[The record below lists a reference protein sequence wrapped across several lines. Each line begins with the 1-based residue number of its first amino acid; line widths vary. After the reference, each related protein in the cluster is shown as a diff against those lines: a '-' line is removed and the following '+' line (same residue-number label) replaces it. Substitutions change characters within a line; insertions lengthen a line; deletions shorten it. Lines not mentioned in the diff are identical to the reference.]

1 MDNLQIISSIK
12 TKSRKKYYD
21 VNALKA
27 YKEDIKSYKKGSNNE
42 INYTYELINGF
53 LQINNVNTDG
63 INLINIKTTKVNKR
77 RAKNIIEIVK
87 GIDRRMTQYNSKKQ
101 LYKGITHISKRT
113 LDENTPIIYKSYNST
128 TTDYQTAV
136 SFTNPENDEYR
147 IVLILTIDPAIKGYD
162 YKDTDNESEILLE
175 RNTIISNFI
184 FNSYDKKNKIYLYN
198 AIVSKYNP
206 EPLFIP
212 PKASPDFLN
221 FKLNKDISPKEM
233 KIFDINKTLK
243 KLKIL

>member
-1 MDNLQIISSIK
+1 MDNLQFISSIK

-21 VNALKA
+21 ENAIKA

-42 INYTYELINGF
+42 NNYTYELINGF

-63 INLINIKTTKVNKR
+63 INLINIKTTKVNKKK
-77 RAKNIIEIVK
+77 AKNIIEIVK
-87 GIDRRMTQYNSKKQ
+87 GIDRRMTLYNSKKQ
-101 LYKGITHISKRT
+101 LYKGITHISKKT
-113 LDENTPIIYKSYNST
+113 LDEKTPIIYKSYNST

-147 IVLILTIDPAIKGYD
+147 IVLILTIDPEIKGYD
-162 YKDTDNESEILLE
+162 YEDKDNESEILLE

-184 FNSYDKKNKIYLYN
+184 FNSYDKKNNIYLYN

-206 EPLFIP
+206 TPIFIP
-212 PKASPDFLN
+212 PKTSPDFLN
-221 FKLNKDISPKEM
+221 LKINKDISPKEM

-243 KLKIL
+243 ALKVL